1 MISSRIFVEQPEQM
15 VLPCAAPDLE
25 IIVPAYNEAERLPAM
40 LREAVS
46 FLNRRPWRSRIV
58 VVDNG
63 SVDETAAVVNRI
75 DPGAVDMA
83 VIGCSRPGK
92 GAAVRR
98 GLLAATAQFTGFVD
112 ADLSTPLDTLSEAMA
127 QLRAGA
133 AAVVASRHAPGAR
146 LVHAQ
151 PWGRR
156 LGGAAFRALAR
167 PLVAD
172 VRDTQCGF
180 KFFRREVVQTAL
192 RQCWTNGF
200 AFDVELLRHVQVAG
214 GRVVEIPIAWTNDA
228 RSTFHPVW
236 DGVSAFASLLRLYR
250 GGAA

>member
-1 MISSRIFVEQPEQM
+1 MTSPRVVIEHAEQVAP
-15 VLPCAAPDLE
+15 PCAAVDLE
-25 IIVPAYNEAERLPAM
+25 IIVPAYNEAERLPAT

-46 FLNRRPWRSRIV
+46 FLNDQPWLSRVV

-75 DPGAVDMA
+75 DPGAVDIA
-83 VIGCSRPGK
+83 VTGCSQAGK

-98 GLLAATAQFTGFVD
+98 GLLAATARFTGFVD
-112 ADLSTPLDTLSEAMA
+112 ADLSTPLDTLCEAMT

-146 LVHAQ
+146 FVHAQ
-151 PWGRR
+151 PLGRR

-172 VRDTQCGF
+172 VHDTQCGF

-192 RQCWTNGF
+192 RRCWTDGF
-200 AFDVELLRHVQVAG
+200 AFDVELLRHIQAAG
-214 GRVVEIPIAWTNDA
+214 GQIVEIPIAWTDDP
-228 RSTFHPVW
+228 RSTFRPMR
-236 DGVSAFASLLRLYR
+236 DGISAFTSLLRLYR
-250 GGAA
+250 VGAA